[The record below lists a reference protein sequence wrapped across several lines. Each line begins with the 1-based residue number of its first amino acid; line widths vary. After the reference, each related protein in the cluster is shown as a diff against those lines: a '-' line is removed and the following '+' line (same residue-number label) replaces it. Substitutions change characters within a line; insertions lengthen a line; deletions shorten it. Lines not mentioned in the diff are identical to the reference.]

1 MSNETIAIDL
11 TDLWSRKLV
20 PMKQLNRMEKLVAM
34 IEKGEA
40 EGCGMPH
47 MKDWLVRTVKE
58 FLGRISDD

>member
-40 EGCGMPH
+40 DGLGMQH
-47 MKDWLVRTVKE
+47 TKDWLVRTVKE